1 MRVRLQIGKD
11 RKLRDRHGKVYGEVV
26 SMSVDIDLAAF
37 ADGGKGADVE
47 VDPPGLTLDVN
58 DGAQTTLVARATR
71 EKFDP
76 AFEVWAHY
84 VQVMKPRDA
93 GLHAQERKL
102 INAALKVATIDEC
115 KRAIDGCYASDFHM
129 KRNGKGASRKYNRI
143 SDILKGKQGKKT
155 TREQI
160 DMFLEIAER
169 SGVKSGVASVDPGRL
184 RAAKRDVWDAQE
196 FPGDARIVER
206 AQVARQW
213 LAEQG
218 YGIDQQGEQI
228 TFVPPATP

>member
-1 MRVRLQIGKD
+1 MGGGVG
-11 RKLRDRHGKVYGEVV
+11 GGGE
-26 SMSVDIDLAAF
+26 
-37 ADGGKGADVE
+37 
-47 VDPPGLTLDVN
+47 
-58 DGAQTTLVARATR
+58 R
-71 EKFDP
+71 KFDP
-76 AFEVWAHY
+76 ALEVWKHY
-84 VQVMKPRDA
+84 AQVMKPRDG
-93 GLHAQERKL
+93 GLHDQERKL
-102 INAALKVATIDEC
+102 INQALKVATLDEC

-184 RAAKRDVWDAQE
+184 RSAKRDVWDAQE

-206 AQVARQW
+206 AQAARQW

-218 YGIDQQGEQI
+218 YGIEQQGEQI
-228 TFVPPATP
+228 TFVPPATTP